1 MLSNIV
7 YDIMIEIFKDRL
19 GLESLIISEMENDLI
34 FRQLIDN
41 FILDEM
47 FDDEREEFIV
57 NMYKNVKL

>member
-7 YDIMIEIFKDRL
+7 YDIMIEIFKDCL